1 MISSVQASF
10 SKHVNKVLILYSC
23 NEKLHLRRCVRLQNL
38 VYQIVSKQILLT
50 WPKYHE
56 KIRSSF
62 RDNKNFRSGEC
73 VPPLLSLQMVKP
85 ISANG
90 KAIFNESELQ
100 TLHACVDF
108 FRNLQDVLF
117 MAGIES

>member
-1 MISSVQASF
+1 MQASF

-38 VYQIVSKQILLT
+38 VYQSVSKQILLT
-50 WPKYHE
+50 WPKYLE